1 MNTVCMHH
9 HFMSEEGSEKEE
21 GGKQTNKQTRRQT
34 SDATATFLLQYNTV
48 QYSNMG
54 MEKLLVFK

>member
-1 MNTVCMHH
+1 MHH